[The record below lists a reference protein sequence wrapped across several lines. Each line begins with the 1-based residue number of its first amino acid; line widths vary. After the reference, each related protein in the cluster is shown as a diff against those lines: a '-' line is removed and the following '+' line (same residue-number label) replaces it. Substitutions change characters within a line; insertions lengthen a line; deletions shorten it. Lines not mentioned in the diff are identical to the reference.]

1 MLLWYYNRVYDES
14 DPTATDWIIDLASVL
29 ASQTKSQ
36 DSGLDWNAVFNDTTV
51 REHVVNTTQAMKTP
65 AVLSQLPGHEGDVN
79 SLKQGIFNMG
89 LDHGRVDNLANADEG
104 ARENYPYRG
113 AELCSV
119 VESLLSNEMSIR
131 ITGESWLGDQIEQT
145 AYNNLPAGYAPDYTG
160 HNYFQ
165 AQNQVLGTH
174 GNHEFDCDHGDD
186 SAYGALTGFECCFPT
201 CIWGGRNLSRACGW
215 PQRTMAWQWWPMA
228 RIKLPQKWRTEKQPS
243 LRK

>member
-104 ARENYPYRG
+104 G
-113 AELCSV
+113 QGKLSV
-119 VESLLSNEMSIR
+119 Q
-131 ITGESWLGDQIEQT
+131 G
-145 AYNNLPAGYAPDYTG
+145 
-160 HNYFQ
+160 
-165 AQNQVLGTH
+165 
-174 GNHEFDCDHGDD
+174 
-186 SAYGALTGFECCFPT
+186 
-201 CIWGGRNLSRACGW
+201 SRALFGSG
-215 PQRTMAWQWWPMA
+215 
-228 RIKLPQKWRTEKQPS
+228 EPS
-243 LRK
+243 VK

>member
-1 MLLWYYNRVYDES
+1 MTRQT
-14 DPTATDWIIDLASVL
+14 PRKRDWIIDLALLL
-29 ASQTKSQ
+29 AEQTKSQ
-36 DSGLDWNAVFNDTTV
+36 NSGLDWNSVFNDTTV

-65 AVLSQLPGHEGDVN
+65 AVLSQLPGHEQDAD

-89 LDHGRVDNLANADEG
+89 IDHGRVDNLANADEA

-165 AQNQVLGTH
+165 AQNQVLATH

-186 SAYGALTGFECCFPT
+186 SAYGAMTGFECCFPNMHMVAQV
-201 CIWGGRNLSRACGW
+201 C
-215 PQRTMAWQWWPMA
+215 
-228 RIKLPQKWRTEKQPS
+228 TEHVDGYQG
-243 LRK
+243 